1 MTRHSE
7 KKIAAR
13 AKFRDKL
20 LESSNP
26 VVAFLTKMAMFFKIK
41 MWAFI
46 EWITAALRR
55 MGVRWK
61 KYEWLKQYK
70 NKYDGKR
77 CFIVATGPSLT
88 VEDLSLL
95 KNEITFGMNSICMSS
110 KLTDWIPTFFGVQDQ
125 NVYRKIK
132 DSLENYPCENIFV
145 GSTVS
150 FECDIKDSYKEFPM
164 HTRYH
169 LFEGDY
175 LHKNF
180 AKFSDDCYAVV
191 YDGFTITYSLIQ
203 LAIYFGFKEIYLLG
217 ADCNYEV
224 GKPQHFIEHGS
235 DDKNIAF
242 AKERMFVSYEVAKKY
257 ADTHGIKIYNATR
270 GGKLEIFPRVKL
282 EDVINGE

>member
-1 MTRHSE
+1 MDS
-7 KKIAAR
+7 
-13 AKFRDKL
+13 
-20 LESSNP
+20 
-26 VVAFLTKMAMFFKIK
+26 
-41 MWAFI
+41 
-46 EWITAALRR
+46 
-55 MGVRWK
+55 
-61 KYEWLKQYK
+61 
-70 NKYDGKR
+70 
-77 CFIVATGPSLT
+77 
-88 VEDLSLL
+88 DL
-95 KNEITFGMNSICMSS
+95 
-110 KLTDWIPTFFGVQDQ
+110 FGVQDQ

-224 GKPQHFIEHGS
+224 GNL
-235 DDKNIAF
+235 NILLSMEVMTKILLLRK
-242 AKERMFVSYEVAKKY
+242 KEC
-257 ADTHGIKIYNATR
+257 
-270 GGKLEIFPRVKL
+270 L
-282 EDVINGE
+282 

>member
-46 EWITAALRR
+46 EWITAALRK

-110 KLTDWIPTFFGVQDQ
+110 KLTDWIPPLFGVQDLY
-125 NVYRKIK
+125 VYR
-132 DSLENYPCENIFV
+132 
-145 GSTVS
+145 
-150 FECDIKDSYKEFPM
+150 
-164 HTRYH
+164 
-169 LFEGDY
+169 
-175 LHKNF
+175 
-180 AKFSDDCYAVV
+180 
-191 YDGFTITYSLIQ
+191 
-203 LAIYFGFKEIYLLG
+203 
-217 ADCNYEV
+217 
-224 GKPQHFIEHGS
+224 
-235 DDKNIAF
+235 
-242 AKERMFVSYEVAKKY
+242 
-257 ADTHGIKIYNATR
+257 
-270 GGKLEIFPRVKL
+270 
-282 EDVINGE
+282 

>member
-46 EWITAALRR
+46 EWITAALRK

-217 ADCNYEV
+217 ADCDYSGAV
-224 GKPQHFIEHGS
+224 SHFDGT
-235 DDKNIAF
+235 K
-242 AKERMFVSYEVAKKY
+242 AKTSAANGEIFIKSYQAAKKNLENS
-257 ADTHGIKIYNATR
+257 DVKIYNATR
-270 GGKLEIFPRVKL
+270 GGKLEVFPRVEFDELFHK
-282 EDVINGE
+282 

>member
-46 EWITAALRR
+46 EWITAALRK

-110 KLTDWIPTFFGVQDQ
+110 K
-125 NVYRKIK
+125 
-132 DSLENYPCENIFV
+132 
-145 GSTVS
+145 
-150 FECDIKDSYKEFPM
+150 
-164 HTRYH
+164 
-169 LFEGDY
+169 
-175 LHKNF
+175 
-180 AKFSDDCYAVV
+180 
-191 YDGFTITYSLIQ
+191 
-203 LAIYFGFKEIYLLG
+203 
-217 ADCNYEV
+217 
-224 GKPQHFIEHGS
+224 
-235 DDKNIAF
+235 
-242 AKERMFVSYEVAKKY
+242 
-257 ADTHGIKIYNATR
+257 
-270 GGKLEIFPRVKL
+270 
-282 EDVINGE
+282 

>member
-46 EWITAALRR
+46 EWITAALRK

-95 KNEITFGMNSICMSS
+95 KNEITFGCQVI
-110 KLTDWIPTFFGVQDQ
+110 
-125 NVYRKIK
+125 
-132 DSLENYPCENIFV
+132 
-145 GSTVS
+145 
-150 FECDIKDSYKEFPM
+150 
-164 HTRYH
+164 
-169 LFEGDY
+169 
-175 LHKNF
+175 
-180 AKFSDDCYAVV
+180 
-191 YDGFTITYSLIQ
+191 DGFTHQIKGSQRVL
-203 LAIYFGFKEIYLLG
+203 
-217 ADCNYEV
+217 
-224 GKPQHFIEHGS
+224 KPGMLRSRIHS
-235 DDKNIAF
+235 
-242 AKERMFVSYEVAKKY
+242 R
-257 ADTHGIKIYNATR
+257 R
-270 GGKLEIFPRVKL
+270 
-282 EDVINGE
+282 